1 MIFSGGIDGSLVIWK
16 IPENSRFDLNEPY
29 LDSESPSMGIQVAVW
44 DKCHEN
50 QPIWD
55 IKFNT
60 NGNLISVGSD
70 QSVGLWRAPTA
81 EEADQQ
87 SPGL

>member
-29 LDSESPSMGIQVAVW
+29 LDSESPSMGSQVAVW

-50 QPIWD
+50 
-55 IKFNT
+55 
-60 NGNLISVGSD
+60 
-70 QSVGLWRAPTA
+70 
-81 EEADQQ
+81 
-87 SPGL
+87 